1 MRARASAILCSTLA
15 GAFGAVLT
23 TVQGQIILPG
33 PDPQIRRIILDEN
46 VTQLIPTFEKTT
58 TTVLFPYAIEDAS
71 GVGFSKDPT
80 KVRGDFYI
88 KTEPKSP
95 KIDIVPIDD
104 LRVRTS
110 PLESGQGRNLNVFVD
125 GKVYVLDFFLAPTQA
140 DAATKVAFIRL
151 EDLKPQQPVTP
162 VSLEPSPPQQNNVT
176 RSLLPPKSPFQPAGA
191 ARVLGVLDEIKLIS
205 GTYGDTRQ
213 KLLAQMPHINLS
225 DRMQRDVNNPAL
237 QSEDTTEYDDFT
249 IQLVRVIRN
258 NKIDALG
265 FEILITNKT
274 DHAIYFDP
282 ESFGARVGDN
292 VFNQVTSDI
301 SPTLSAKAQMRAW
314 FEIITSPDGTPNYL
328 SVDNSFSVLLTEVNG
343 LGGEKIKCVPSRSRI
358 IGTQTEGKESVH

>member
-1 MRARASAILCSTLA
+1 MRARALLFLTLA
-15 GAFGAVLT
+15 SGFFPA
-23 TVQGQIILPG
+23 VQGQIILPG

-46 VTQLIPTFEKTT
+46 VTQLIPTYEKTT
-58 TTVLFPYAIEDAS
+58 TSVVFPYAIEDAS
-71 GVGFSKDPT
+71 GVGFSKDPS

-104 LRVRTS
+104 LKVRTS
-110 PLESGQGRNLNVFVD
+110 PLESGEGRNLNVFVD

-140 DAATKVAFIRL
+140 DAATKVVFVRL
-151 EDLKPQQPVTP
+151 EDLRPQQPVAPASSATP
-162 VSLEPSPPQQNNVT
+162 PNNVT

-191 ARVLGVLDEIKLIS
+191 ARVVGVLDEIKLLS

-213 KLLAQMPHINLS
+213 KLLDQMPHINLS
-225 DRMQRDVNNPAL
+225 DRAQRDVNNPAL
-237 QSEDTTEYDDFT
+237 QSEDLTVYDDFT

-265 FEILITNKT
+265 FEVLITNKT
-274 DHAIYFDP
+274 DRTLYFDP
-282 ESFGARVGDN
+282 ESFGIRVSEN
-292 VFNQVTSDI
+292 VYNQVTSDI
-301 SPTLSAKAQMRAW
+301 SPTLPAKAQLRAW
-314 FEIITSPDGTPNYL
+314 FAIITSPDGTPNYL

-343 LGGEKIKCVPSRSRI
+343 LEEQREPRRSPP
-358 IGTQTEGKESVH
+358 IGTQREGKDIVH